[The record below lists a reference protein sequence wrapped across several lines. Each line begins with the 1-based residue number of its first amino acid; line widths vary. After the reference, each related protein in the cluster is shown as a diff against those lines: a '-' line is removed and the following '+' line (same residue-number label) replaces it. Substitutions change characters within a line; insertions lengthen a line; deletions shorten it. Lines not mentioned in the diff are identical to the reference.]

1 MQSNYLV
8 DIPRN
13 MKADDFLKALYFAN
27 DLMKRIF
34 IKVHQTEYY
43 ITSIRPGFK
52 RNTERLLFK
61 CSWNLINFKRHKSQ
75 LTNNPSFFV
84 ISR

>member
-1 MQSNYLV
+1 
-8 DIPRN
+8 

-34 IKVHQTEYY
+34 IKVNQTEYY

-52 RNTERLLFK
+52 RNTEQDFCLNVPGI
-61 CSWNLINFKRHKSQ
+61 SLISNDI
-75 LTNNPSFFV
+75 NPN
-84 ISR
+84 